1 MSGELD
7 AVRVVVTSPS
17 SAGAEITALLIQ
29 QGAVVVPLPVFEI
42 IGPSSWER
50 FDRAL
55 DRLEEFTWLLF
66 TSRNSVAGFVN
77 RSGDMT
83 LPESLKVG
91 AVGTS
96 TAADATAAGLRVDL
110 VPKSFTGAALAEA
123 LGDPDGAV
131 LVVRV
136 EDGPPETPAALRA
149 QGWAVEEVPVYR
161 NVPLDPGAEAA
172 TVVRAGDF
180 DVVTLMSPSAAFG
193 FARVLGGTPPP
204 EGAVVACIGPMT
216 ARGTEVAGLRVDVV
230 APRHTAEGLVEALV
244 DTWGTRAPEV
254 AP

>member
-7 AVRVVVTSPS
+7 SVRVVVTSPS
-17 SAGAEITALLIQ
+17 VAGAEITALLIER
-29 QGAVVVPLPVFEI
+29 GAVVVPLPVFEI
-42 IGPSSWER
+42 IGPSSWEP
-50 FDRAL
+50 FEAAL
-55 DRLEEFTWLLF
+55 DRLGDFTWLLF
-66 TSRNSVAGFVN
+66 TSRNAVAGFAS
-77 RSGDMT
+77 RAGGRT
-83 LPESLKVG
+83 LPTGLKVG
-91 AVGTS
+91 AVGSS
-96 TAADATAAGLRVDL
+96 TAADAEASGLRVDL

-172 TVVRAGDF
+172 AVVRAGDF
-180 DVVTLMSPSAAFG
+180 DVVTLMSPSAALG

-204 EGAVVACIGPMT
+204 EAVVACIGPMT
-216 ARGTEVAGLRVDVV
+216 ARGAEAAGLRVDVV
-230 APRHTAEGLVEALV
+230 APRHTAEGLVAALV
-244 DTWGTRAPEV
+244 DRWGTRAPEV